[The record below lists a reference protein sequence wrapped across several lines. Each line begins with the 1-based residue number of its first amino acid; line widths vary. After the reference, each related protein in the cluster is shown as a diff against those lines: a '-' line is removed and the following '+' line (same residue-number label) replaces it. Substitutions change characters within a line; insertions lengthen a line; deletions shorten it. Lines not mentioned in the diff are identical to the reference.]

1 MNRFD
6 WTTSQWIEY
15 YDKLSNKNY
24 MAYQE
29 SGLARYEN
37 AYIKYEQIADAFR
50 AKAGQEKESGADMKK
65 RMNNKNFVVERLI
78 PGKDY
83 SYDEVVKLLN
93 DAVWW

>member
-1 MNRFD
+1 MSKED
-6 WTTSQWIEY
+6 WTASQWANY
-15 YDKLSNKNY
+15 YDQLSNKNY
-24 MAYQE
+24 MSYQE
-29 SGLARYEN
+29 TGETRYDN
-37 AYIKYEQIADAFR
+37 ACIKYERIADAFR
-50 AKAGQEKESGADMKK
+50 AKAEQEKESGADMKK